1 MPVKRQ
7 ARPWLGLI
15 VGVILGIAVA
25 VFVQQAGWWPLDQM
39 LLFGSIG
46 IFGLIGILVAGLGR
60 ARVSV
65 IVLIIPLIIA
75 VAAAAFGAVGA
86 TQGSGNGEINGG
98 CTVTS
103 STPLDSTTVTDTSRS
118 DPFDVD
124 PDGFLTWEAT
134 SPAPFKDHLWNVYV
148 EVGGGKLK
156 IANNDEPD
164 PNDDDKVKNGETYGS
179 VAGYVAE
186 VTAFN
191 GDEVRGVFVVS
202 GDITGGGSCDG
213 FGYVRLVD
221 DPFASL
227 VSKIA
232 GGLAILMIIIL
243 IIIFIRR
250 SYMGEVVETVIAAG
264 GAAAAGEGVEGVDE
278 AVDQAVDDALEG
290 YEPGAE
296 DLPGTNDL
304 A

>member
-1 MPVKRQ
+1 MPVKRD

-15 VGVILGIAVA
+15 VGVVLGLAVA
-25 VFVQQAGWWPLDQM
+25 IIVQQAGWWPLDQL

-46 IFGLIGILVAGLGR
+46 GFGLIGILIAGLGR

-86 TQGSGNGEINGG
+86 TQGSGNGKINGG

-103 STPLDSTTVTDTSRS
+103 STPLDSTVVTDTSRG

-134 SPAPFKDHLWNVYV
+134 SPAPFKDHLWNIYV
-148 EVGGGKLK
+148 EVGGFDIN
-156 IANNDEPD
+156 IANNQGNPD
-164 PNDDDKVKNGETYGS
+164 PNDDENTRNGDTIPS
-179 VAGYVAE
+179 VAGYVE
-186 VTAFN
+186 DVTTRSGN
-191 GDEVRGVFVVS
+191 ELRGVFVVS
-202 GDITGGGSCDG
+202 GDITGGGRCDG

-227 VSKIA
+227 LSQIA

-250 SYMGEVVETVIAAG
+250 SYMTEVVTQVVG
-264 GAAAAGEGVEGVDE
+264 GTAAAAGAEGVDE

-296 DLPGTNDL
+296 DLPGTDDL